1 MLWYLARGRVR
12 VREGLGLWLG
22 TVNHNP
28 SPNVRG
34 GVVRGPVVGMVGRGV
49 VVGRSGRVVS
59 GVVDDDLVSDRVRE
73 GLGSG
78 IGLGLG

>member
-1 MLWYLARGRVR
+1 MVR
-12 VREGLGLWLG
+12 
-22 TVNHNP
+22 
-28 SPNVRG
+28 
-34 GVVRGPVVGMVGRGV
+34 MVGRGV
-49 VVGRSGRVVS
+49 VVGRNGRVVRGGVVDDGRVVS

>member
-1 MLWYLARGRVR
+1 MV
-12 VREGLGLWLG
+12 
-22 TVNHNP
+22 
-28 SPNVRG
+28 
-34 GVVRGPVVGMVGRGV
+34 GVVGRGV

-78 IGLGLG
+78 TGLGLG